1 MIAFKSSKL
10 RLSEVSVMFDGFWI
24 VITYILYSV
33 FGEEMKKHIVQTG
46 KAKSNVGRR
55 ALLKGA
61 VATSVIAGLTAP
73 AIAQST
79 IEDIIRAPG
88 RGNWDD
94 QFDAQASRTV
104 SQTVANFPIISEQT
118 IRNLEIALVQYQ
130 SIVSNGGWPVVPANK
145 RLRLGMVAG
154 DVGILRRRL
163 VASGDLSRSA
173 GGSDSFDSYVQGAV
187 KRFQARH
194 GMPSDG
200 VLGKYTYAALNV
212 SAQVRLTQI
221 ETNLVRLRS
230 MAGGFLG
237 DRYVMVNIPAA
248 QIEAIE
254 NNRVQLRHTAIVG
267 KIDRQTPILNSKI
280 HEVILNPYWT
290 APRSIIE
297 KDIVPLMRKDPTY
310 LQRNAIRLFDGKGN
324 EVAPETIDWNAQE
337 APKLM
342 FRQDP
347 GKINAMSST
356 KINFHNP
363 HAVYMHDTPQ
373 QSVFGKLLRF
383 ESSGCVRV
391 QNVRELS
398 SWLLRDTAGWD
409 RQAIESGINSGEN
422 MEILLADPVPVYF
435 TYFTAWSSADGVVQF
450 RDDVYRRDGV
460 DLLAAREL

>member
-1 MIAFKSSKL
+1 MKNENSQSKTSTKTIA
-10 RLSEVSVMFDGFWI
+10 
-24 VITYILYSV
+24 
-33 FGEEMKKHIVQTG
+33 
-46 KAKSNVGRR
+46 RR
-55 ALLKGA
+55 ALLKS
-61 VATSVIAGLTAP
+61 VATGGVIAGLTGTSL
-73 AIAQST
+73 AQTT
-79 IEDIIRAPG
+79 IEDIIKAPG

-104 SQTVANFPIISEQT
+104 SETVANFPIMSEQT
-118 IRNLEIALVQYQ
+118 IRNLEIALAQY
-130 SIVSNGGWPVVPANK
+130 SDVVASGGWPVVPAAN
-145 RLRLGMVAG
+145 RLRIGSSSR
-154 DVGILRRRL
+154 DVRILRQRL
-163 VASGDLSRSA
+163 MLSGDLSRSA
-173 GGSDSFDSYVQGAV
+173 GISDSFDTYVEGAV

-200 VLGKYTYAALNV
+200 VLGKFSFAAMNV
-212 SAQVRLTQI
+212 SARVRLTQI
-221 ETNLVRLRS
+221 ETNLVRLRAMS
-230 MAGGFLG
+230 GFLG

-248 QIEAIE
+248 QIEAVE
-254 NNRVQLRHTAIVG
+254 NGTVALRHTAIVG

-310 LQRNAIRLFDGKGN
+310 LTRNAIRLFDGKGT
-324 EVAPETIDWNAQE
+324 EIAPETIDWNAEE

-373 QSVFGKLLRF
+373 RSVFGKLLRF

-398 SWLLRDTAGWD
+398 AWLLRDTDGWS
-409 RQAIESGINSGEN
+409 RSAIESGINSGEN
-422 MEILLADPVPVYF
+422 MEVLLSEPVPVYF
-435 TYFTAWSSADGVVQF
+435 TYFTTWSSANGVVQF
-450 RDDVYRRDGV
+450 RDDIYQRDGV
-460 DLLAAREL
+460 DLIASREL